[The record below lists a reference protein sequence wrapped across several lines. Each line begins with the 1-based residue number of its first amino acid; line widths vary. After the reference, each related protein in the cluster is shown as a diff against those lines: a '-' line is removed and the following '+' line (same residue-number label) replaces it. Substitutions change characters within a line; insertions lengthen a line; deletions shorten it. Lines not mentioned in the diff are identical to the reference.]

1 MHIAFVTAGGAG
13 MFCGSCMH
21 DNTWARSLKKQGAQV
36 TLVPTYTPLRL
47 DETDESTRKVFL
59 GGINVYLDAR
69 SRIWRK
75 VPRVLTRWLDR
86 PGVIDFATRFAVS
99 SNAQHLGEL
108 TLAMLAGESGPQ
120 VREVNELADF
130 LVDTLRPD
138 AIFFS
143 NALLVGAVR
152 AIRRRFAGKIF
163 CVLQGDDVFLEDL
176 EEPFHTQALAAIRER
191 SRDFDGFFVHST
203 YYRDFMTG
211 YLGLPPEK
219 FQIVPLGIDL
229 TGHDGSPAPRNGEPF
244 TVGYFAR
251 ICPEKGLHQLV
262 DAFRLLHK
270 RHPHTRLRAAGY
282 LGARDRGYF
291 EKVREQA
298 RDLGPA
304 FEHAGSPPTHDDKV
318 AFLKTLDVLS
328 VPTVY
333 REPKGIYVLEAL
345 ANGVPVVQPR
355 HGAFPEILEATGG
368 GLLVEPGD
376 PEDLAR
382 ALEELL
388 KDPDGRAQ
396 LGRGGRAAVHAHY
409 DDATMARRTLA
420 VLRGA
425 PESAATGTP
434 VLSAM
439 SAPQANRS

>member
-1 MHIAFVTAGGAG
+1 VTAGGAG

-21 DNTWARSLKKQGAQV
+21 DNTWARSLKKLGAQV

-47 DETDESTRKVFL
+47 DEDDESTRQVFL

-69 SRIWRK
+69 SRVWRK
-75 VPRVLTRWLDR
+75 VPRALTRWLDR
-86 PGVIDFATRFAVS
+86 PAVIDLATRFAVS
-99 SNAQHLGEL
+99 SDARHLGEL
-108 TLAMLAGESGPQ
+108 TLAMLAGETGPQ
-120 VREVNELADF
+120 SREVIELADF
-130 LVDTLRPD
+130 LVDNVRPD
-138 AIFFS
+138 VIFFS
-143 NALLVGAVR
+143 NALLVGAVG
-152 AIRRRFAGKIF
+152 AIRRRFAGRIF
-163 CVLQGDDVFLEDL
+163 CVLQGDDIFLEDL

-191 SRDFDGFFVHST
+191 CRDFNGFLVHSA

-219 FQIVPLGIDL
+219 FHIVPLGIDL
-229 TGHDGSPAPRNGEPF
+229 AGHDGAPAERNGEPF

-262 DAFRLLHK
+262 EAFRLLHK
-270 RHPHTRLRAAGY
+270 HHPNTRLRAAGY
-282 LGARDRGYF
+282 LGARDHDYF

-298 RDLGPA
+298 RELGSA
-304 FEHAGSPPTHDDKV
+304 FEHAGSPPTHEEKV
-318 AFLKTLDVLS
+318 RYLKSLDVLS

-333 REPKGIYVLEAL
+333 REPKGIYVLEAM
-345 ANGVPVVQPR
+345 ANGIPVVQPR
-355 HGAFPEILEATGG
+355 HGAFPELLEATGG

-388 KDPDGRAQ
+388 KDPAGRTQ
-396 LGRGGRAAVHAHY
+396 LGRGGRAAVHSHY

-420 VLRGA
+420 ILGNA
-425 PESAATGTP
+425 
-434 VLSAM
+434 
-439 SAPQANRS
+439 Q